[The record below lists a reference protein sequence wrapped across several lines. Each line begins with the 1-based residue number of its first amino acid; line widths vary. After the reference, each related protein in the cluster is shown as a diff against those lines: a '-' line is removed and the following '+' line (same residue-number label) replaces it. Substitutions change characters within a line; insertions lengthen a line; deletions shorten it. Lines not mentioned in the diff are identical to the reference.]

1 MSMES
6 SGELHPWKALAQ
18 VVLNIAGGTKNQTQ
32 QELNQTFAATT
43 SLDFK
48 QGWRFSLVR
57 QL

>member
-1 MSMES
+1 MES